1 MTLHCR
7 LPLIAAAALLLTVA
21 RGVSLR
27 AVPRGLP
34 GPAAAPVR
42 LDRQLGGGRR
52 RRLRPR
58 LPRPLSATRRVE
70 QLGRADDERARPQ
83 CQQGV
88 RKLGQQRRLRHLYE
102 RYPVTYREK
111 LEAQLE
117 TWAARPAAEGRYVAV
132 GGENYP
138 DAWQSGSMLKSN
150 CGDDMTSISCKEA
163 TLLAEGA
170 ARGAEWLVV
179 VGEDNF
185 VYTHHVEAFLE
196 DKDPATAVAY
206 GRVGCG
212 RGLFC
217 HDNEFFSTFGGF
229 CGGAGYII
237 SRAALQRL
245 VADGAPALHRV
256 YDKTANPND
265 MTTSCELARHG
276 TRLHHTAGM
285 NGFPLFMLQQY
296 AGAAQ
301 SGEILTSHYVP
312 PAAMRRA
319 VLSASRAGA
328 GDGSNDDGGGSEGDG
343 GHPAAGAG
351 PRR

>member
-52 RRLRPR
+52 SNNSAARTMNVLGHNVSKVSENWGSNVVYAIFTSAIPR
-58 LPRPLSATRRVE
+58 
-70 QLGRADDERARPQ
+70 
-83 CQQGV
+83 
-88 RKLGQQRRLRHLYE
+88 
-102 RYPVTYREK
+102 YREK

-185 VYTHHVEAFLE
+185 VYTHHVEAFLD

-312 PAAMRRA
+312 PAAMRWLHA
-319 VLSASRAGA
+319 VVEHAEDTVQERLQREAFEHGCARGMNNKFWAKEYSKCVHINSRFFG
-328 GDGSNDDGGGSEGDG
+328 
-343 GHPAAGAG
+343 
-351 PRR
+351 